1 MGGRWGVPPIVPIRP
16 DGENRGVDQVTP
28 TSAEPALNDAPLG
41 PSRRPLSWILWFV
54 FALSAVWITLIFG
67 TEIGLWWDRVSSTL
81 TTPEGFRSWVEG
93 FGAWGPVIFL
103 LAQAVQVILVPIPG
117 AVFPPVGALA
127 FGPWLALGLSL
138 AGMALGSAA
147 VFLVA
152 RRWGRPLAVRLV
164 GAERIQRYE
173 NLMTA
178 RGGLLIWLVFLLP
191 LLPDDALCALAG
203 ISGISLRR
211 FMVIATVGRV
221 PAVAAGV
228 FAMAGLEGAPAWVW
242 ALAATVFAALLWV
255 GFRYGRDLES
265 HLIRR
270 MRRGTRGR
278 SPEPEEL
285 VEGAGTTRSR
295 TARPDRLK
303 SISTVVVVATVI
315 GVAVGVMAGVSEL
328 TTGIILI
335 WGVVLAVMVASVRGS
350 D

>member
-1 MGGRWGVPPIVPIRP
+1 
-16 DGENRGVDQVTP
+16 
-28 TSAEPALNDAPLG
+28 
-41 PSRRPLSWILWFV
+41 
-54 FALSAVWITLIFG
+54 
-67 TEIGLWWDRVSSTL
+67 
-81 TTPEGFRSWVEG
+81 VEG
-93 FGAWGPVIFL
+93 YGAWGPVIFF

-127 FGPWLALGLSL
+127 FGPWPALGLSL

-164 GAERIQRYE
+164 GAERIHRYE

-203 ISGISLRR
+203 ISGISFRR

-228 FAMAGLEGAPAWVW
+228 FAMAGLEGAPTWVW

-255 GFRYGRDLES
+255 GFRYGRALEAD
-265 HLIRR
+265 LIRR
-270 MRRGTRGR
+270 MRKETRDR
-278 SPEPEEL
+278 SLEPEE
-285 VEGAGTTRSR
+285 VVDGTRTTRPR
-295 TARPDRLK
+295 TSRPDRLK
-303 SISTVVVVATVI
+303 SISTVVVLTTVI
-315 GVAVGVMAGVSEL
+315 GVAIGVMAGVSEL

-335 WGVVLAVMVASVRGS
+335 WGVVLAVMVASVRDS

>member
-1 MGGRWGVPPIVPIRP
+1 M
-16 DGENRGVDQVTP
+16 
-28 TSAEPALNDAPLG
+28 
-41 PSRRPLSWILWFV
+41 SWIIWFV
-54 FALSAVWITLIFG
+54 LALSAVWVTLIFG
-67 TEIGLWWDRVSSTL
+67 GEIRLWWDRASTTL
-81 TTPEGFRSWVEG
+81 TTAEGFRSWVEG
-93 FGAWGPVIFL
+93 LGAWGPVAFL

-127 FGPWLALGLSL
+127 FGPWPALGLSL
-138 AGMALGSAA
+138 AGMALGSAV

-164 GAERIQRYE
+164 GAERIYRYE

-203 ISGISLRR
+203 ISGISFRR
-211 FMVIATVGRV
+211 FMVIATAGRV

-242 ALAATVFAALLWV
+242 ALAAAVFAAFLWG
-255 GFRYGRDLES
+255 GFRYGRTLEAQ
-265 HLIRR
+265 LIHR
-270 MRRGTRGR
+270 MRRHTPVR
-278 SPEPEEL
+278 SMKPEEPDDT
-285 VEGAGTTRSR
+285 AGMARSR
-295 TARPDRLK
+295 TARPDRLRP
-303 SISTVVVVATVI
+303 ILAVVVLTTVI
-315 GVAVGVMAGVSEL
+315 GVAIGVMAGVSQL

-335 WGVVLAVMVASVRGS
+335 WGVVLAVVVASVRGS

>member
-1 MGGRWGVPPIVPIRP
+1 M
-16 DGENRGVDQVTP
+16 DQVSPTP
-28 TSAEPALNDAPLG
+28 TPTPFQDAPDA
-41 PSRRPLSWILWFV
+41 PVRRPLSWILWFV
-54 FALSAVWITLIFG
+54 LALAAVWVTLIFG

-81 TTPEGFRSWVEG
+81 TTPEGFRTWVEA
-93 FGAWGPVIFL
+93 FGAWGPVVFL

-164 GAERIQRYE
+164 GADRIHRYE

-203 ISGISLRR
+203 ISGISFRR

-242 ALAATVFAALLWV
+242 ALAATVFVALLWV
-255 GFRYGRDLES
+255 GFRYGRALEA

-270 MRRGTRGR
+270 MRRETRDR
-278 SPEPEEL
+278 TAEPEE
-285 VEGAGTTRSR
+285 VVDRAGKTRPR
-295 TARPDRLK
+295 TSRPDRLK
-303 SISTVVVVATVI
+303 SISTVVVLATVI
-315 GVAVGVMAGVSEL
+315 GVAIGVMAGVSEL

-335 WGVVLAVMVASVRGS
+335 WGVVLAVMVASARDS